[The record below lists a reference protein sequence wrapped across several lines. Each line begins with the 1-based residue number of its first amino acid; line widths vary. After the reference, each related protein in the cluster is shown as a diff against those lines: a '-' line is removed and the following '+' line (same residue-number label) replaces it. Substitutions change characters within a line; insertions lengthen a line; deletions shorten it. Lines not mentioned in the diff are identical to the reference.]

1 MEPDEQKLR
10 SAAHLMAQN
19 MAGSLALVTCKE
31 PLRLSILAHART
43 LFAAGGVSEQ
53 ALPEQALL
61 LLVQDN
67 LDLACVVIEKTA
79 MEKALAKV
87 DEGLA
92 NAYRTRRDFKMHGH
106 GAIFWDKA
114 SLSHYSTTLPD
125 LMRIAPPGLQP
136 AQLRVYEQL
145 AMTPN
150 VPRQEDDLE
159 VDDVPAV
166 AGLHSM
172 GMGSSFLM
180 PTQALER
187 FVLMAAELER
197 FFAEVSETYQ
207 TLSTLPSTHFV
218 RQVLPHLN
226 ELILQSTHRDETVLL
241 MAQKTVQLLYKTGT
255 DLALSL
261 IHI

>member
-1 MEPDEQKLR
+1 MYVALERAIQEIITPVVERSVTIASISTRELVSKDFAMEPDEQKLR

-92 NAYRTRRDFKMHGH
+92 NAYRTRRDFKIHGH

-114 SLSHYSTTLPD
+114 SLSHY
-125 LMRIAPPGLQP
+125 
-136 AQLRVYEQL
+136 
-145 AMTPN
+145 
-150 VPRQEDDLE
+150 
-159 VDDVPAV
+159 
-166 AGLHSM
+166 
-172 GMGSSFLM
+172 
-180 PTQALER
+180 
-187 FVLMAAELER
+187 
-197 FFAEVSETYQ
+197 
-207 TLSTLPSTHFV
+207 
-218 RQVLPHLN
+218 
-226 ELILQSTHRDETVLL
+226 
-241 MAQKTVQLLYKTGT
+241 
-255 DLALSL
+255 LSL